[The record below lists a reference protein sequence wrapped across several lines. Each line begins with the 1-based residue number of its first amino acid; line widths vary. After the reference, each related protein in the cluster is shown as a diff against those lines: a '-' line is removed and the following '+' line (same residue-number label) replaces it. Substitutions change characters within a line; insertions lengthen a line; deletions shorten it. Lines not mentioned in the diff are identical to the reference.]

1 MLLLQCLLCFKM
13 LFRFI
18 QAIGV
23 AWCLVNSSTWLYT
36 CIITACWHPKWPD
49 EMDRL
54 WKPSA
59 GKNPVSESWK
69 DHLFHPYFMTSNSYM
84 HNAFLFQKSLSNN
97 YHLQELKMYVTNNI
111 GQKVLLLLLARCFPD
126 IDVICVAGFHITLVF
141 HMWPHLI
148 SLDARAWSYLCK
160 DKLQKPYG
168 MCPYMM
174 AIFYY
179 LLKARYNWKMTFFQA
194 AKLQFTCMV
203 GGDEYL
209 TSQCYCY

>member
-1 MLLLQCLLCFKM
+1 MLLQQCLLCFKM

-59 GKNPVSESWK
+59 EKNPVSESWK
-69 DHLFHPYFMTSNSYM
+69 GHLSHPCFMPPNSYM
-84 HNAFLFQKSLSNN
+84 HNALLFQKSLNNN

-111 GQKVLLLLLARCFPD
+111 GQTVLLLLLAWCFPGV
-126 IDVICVAGFHITLVF
+126 DVMRCWFSH
-141 HMWPHLI
+141 
-148 SLDARAWSYLCK
+148 
-160 DKLQKPYG
+160 
-168 MCPYMM
+168 
-174 AIFYY
+174 
-179 LLKARYNWKMTFFQA
+179 N
-194 AKLQFTCMV
+194 TCILHV
-203 GGDEYL
+203 
-209 TSQCYCY
+209 TSFNFSRC